1 MSNFSHAIRLRLNI
15 HAWALVVLVIIE
27 VLINFLSE
35 NLTIGQ
41 LTPNEQL
48 MPHRQIYNIWLG
60 IVLLLLLAAV
70 ILWTLN
76 NSRRLRLAI
85 FLLNGLFT
93 AQLLV
98 ASLLIV
104 VRLMQSTK
112 VSVTTLIVDG
122 LVIFVTNI
130 LVFSLW
136 YWYIDSASTRFL
148 ETTVDRRWDF
158 LFPQRQAGYPG
169 YENWQPRFW
178 DYVFLAYT
186 TSVAFSPTDTLPLS
200 RAAKMLTM
208 TQSIIAL
215 IAITAVV
222 GTAINIL
229 AGSA

>member
-1 MSNFSHAIRLRLNI
+1 MPNLPPAVRLRLNI
-15 HAWALVVLVIIE
+15 HAWALLVLVIIE
-27 VLINFLSE
+27 VLTNFLSD
-35 NLTIGQ
+35 NLTVGQ

-48 MPHRQIYNIWLG
+48 IPHRLFYNLWLG
-60 IVLLLLLAAV
+60 LIILGLLAAV

-76 NSRRLRLAI
+76 NSRRLRVAI
-85 FLLNGLFT
+85 FLLNGVFT
-93 AQLLV
+93 VQLLV
-98 ASLLIV
+98 ATLLIV
-104 VRLMQSTK
+104 VRLVHSDK
-112 VSVTTLIVDG
+112 VTVTTLLLDG
-122 LVIFVTNI
+122 VVIFVTNI
-130 LVFSLW
+130 LIFSLW

-148 ETTVDRRWDF
+148 DTVIDRRWDF
-158 LFPQRQAGYPG
+158 LFPQRQAAYPG

-200 RAAKMLTM
+200 RAAKVLTM

-229 AGSA
+229 AGSV

>member
-1 MSNFSHAIRLRLNI
+1 MSNFYSAARLRLNI
-15 HAWALVVLVIIE
+15 HAWALLVLVIIE
-27 VLINFLSE
+27 VLTNFLSD
-35 NLTIGQ
+35 NLTVGQ

-48 MPHRQIYNIWLG
+48 MPHRLLYDFWLG
-60 IVLLLLLAAV
+60 LIILGLLAAV

-76 NSRRLRLAI
+76 NSRWLRVAI
-85 FLLNGLFT
+85 FLLNGVFT
-93 AQLLV
+93 VQLLV
-98 ASLLIV
+98 ATVLIV
-104 VRLMQSTK
+104 VRLAHSDK
-112 VSVTTLIVDG
+112 VTVTTLLLDG
-122 LVIFVTNI
+122 VVIFVTNI
-130 LVFSLW
+130 LIFALW

-148 ETTVDRRWDF
+148 DNTIDRRWDF
-158 LFPQRQAGYPG
+158 LFPQRQASFPG
-169 YENWQPRFW
+169 YEDWQPHFW

-200 RAAKMLTM
+200 RGAKVLTM

>member
-1 MSNFSHAIRLRLNI
+1 MSNFSSAVRLRLNI
-15 HAWALVVLVIIE
+15 HAWALLVLVIIE
-27 VLINFLSE
+27 VLTNFLSD
-35 NLTIGQ
+35 NLTVGQ

-48 MPHRQIYNIWLG
+48 IPHQQLYNVWLG
-60 IVLLLLLAAV
+60 FIVLCLLVVA

-76 NSRRLRLAI
+76 NVRRLRVAI
-85 FLLNGLFT
+85 FLINGVFT
-93 AQLLV
+93 AQLFV
-98 ASLLIV
+98 ATVLIV
-104 VRLMQSTK
+104 VRLLQNTK
-112 VSVTTLIVDG
+112 VSATTLLVDG
-122 LVIFVTNI
+122 FIIFVTNI

-148 ETTVDRRWDF
+148 GTVADWRWDF
-158 LFPQRQAGYPG
+158 LFPHRQASYPG

-200 RAAKMLTM
+200 HAAKLLTM

>member
-1 MSNFSHAIRLRLNI
+1 
-15 HAWALVVLVIIE
+15 
-27 VLINFLSE
+27 
-35 NLTIGQ
+35 
-41 LTPNEQL
+41 
-48 MPHRQIYNIWLG
+48 MPHRLLYNLWLG
-60 IVLLLLLAAV
+60 LIILGLLAAI

-76 NSRRLRLAI
+76 NSRGLRVAI
-85 FLLNGLFT
+85 FLLNGVFTVQLF
-93 AQLLV
+93 V
-98 ASLLIV
+98 ATVLIV
-104 VRLMQSTK
+104 VRLAHSDK
-112 VSVTTLIVDG
+112 VTVTTLLLDG
-122 LVIFVTNI
+122 VVIFVTNI
-130 LVFSLW
+130 LIFSLW

-148 ETTVDRRWDF
+148 DTVIDRRWDF
-158 LFPQRQAGYPG
+158 LFPQRQANYPG

-200 RAAKMLTM
+200 RAAKILMM

>member
-1 MSNFSHAIRLRLNI
+1 MPNLPSAIRLRLNI
-15 HAWALVVLVIIE
+15 HAWALLVLVIIE
-27 VLINFLSE
+27 GLTNFLSD
-35 NLTIGQ
+35 NLTVGQ
-41 LTPNEQL
+41 LTPDEQL
-48 MPHRQIYNIWLG
+48 MPHRLLYNLWLG
-60 IVLLLLLAAV
+60 VIVLGFLAVV

-76 NSRRLRLAI
+76 NTRRLRVAI

-98 ASLLIV
+98 ATLLIV
-104 VRLMQSTK
+104 VRLMQGTK
-112 VSVTTLIVDG
+112 VSVSTLLVDG
-122 LVIFVTNI
+122 FVIFATNI
-130 LVFSLW
+130 LIFALW
-136 YWYIDSASTRFL
+136 YWYIDSANTRFL
-148 ETTVDRRWDF
+148 DTAIDRRWDF
-158 LFPQRQAGYPG
+158 LFPQRQAIYPG

-186 TSVAFSPTDTLPLS
+186 TSVAFSPTDTAPLS
-200 RAAKMLTM
+200 RAAKLLMV

>member
-1 MSNFSHAIRLRLNI
+1 MSNFSSAVRLRLNI
-15 HAWALVVLVIIE
+15 HAWALLVLVIIE
-27 VLINFLSE
+27 VLTNFLSD
-35 NLTIGQ
+35 NLTVGQ

-48 MPHRQIYNIWLG
+48 MPHQLLYDLWLG
-60 IVLLLLLAAV
+60 VIILGLLAAV

-76 NSRRLRLAI
+76 NSRWLRVAI
-85 FLLNGLFT
+85 FLLNGVFT
-93 AQLLV
+93 VQLLV
-98 ASLLIV
+98 ATVLIV
-104 VRLMQSTK
+104 VRLAHSDK
-112 VSVTTLIVDG
+112 VTVTTLLLDG
-122 LVIFVTNI
+122 VVIFVTNI
-130 LVFSLW
+130 LIFALW

-148 ETTVDRRWDF
+148 DNTIDRRWDF
-158 LFPQRQAGYPG
+158 LFPQRQASFPG
-169 YENWQPRFW
+169 YEDWQPRFW

-200 RAAKMLTM
+200 RGAKVLTM

>member
-1 MSNFSHAIRLRLNI
+1 MSNFSSAIRLRLNI
-15 HAWALVVLVIIE
+15 HAWALLVLVIIE
-27 VLINFLSE
+27 VLTNFLSE
-35 NLTIGQ
+35 NLTVGQ

-48 MPHRQIYNIWLG
+48 MPHRLVYNLWLVVIG
-60 IVLLLLLAAV
+60 LGLLAAV

-76 NSRRLRLAI
+76 HSRRLRVAI

-93 AQLLV
+93 IQLFV
-98 ASLLIV
+98 ATILIV
-104 VRLMQSTK
+104 VRLAHSDK
-112 VSVTTLIVDG
+112 VTVTTLLLDG
-122 LVIFVTNI
+122 VVIFVTNI
-130 LVFSLW
+130 LIFSLW

-148 ETTVDRRWDF
+148 DTVIDRRWDF
-158 LFPQRQAGYPG
+158 LFPQRQADYPG

-200 RAAKMLTM
+200 RAAKVLTM